1 MVEGDV
7 VENKVFYINYK
18 LMRLVF
24 NVFLILI
31 FICCISC
38 DTPYVLFVENNTNKD
53 VEVFVKSKI
62 KINFDSLRHS
72 ERKISRK
79 EVSLFNLR
87 KTESLNFIHKSKIKK
102 IDSLSYSLIIKSGT
116 TSIIGPNPLKNPFE
130 TIHYYNSKKKIYFSS
145 SKSDSTE
152 IFYPNRT
159 ILEIK

>member
-62 KINFDSLRHS
+62 KINFDSLRYS
-72 ERKISRK
+72 ENKILK
-79 EVSLFNLR
+79 NDVSIINLR
-87 KTESLNFIHKSKIKK
+87 KTELDNFIYKIKINT
-102 IDSLSYSLIIKSGT
+102 IDSLSYSILVKSGT
-116 TSIIGPNPLKNPFE
+116 TSFISPNPLKNPFE
-130 TIHYYNSKKKIYFSS
+130 TIYYYNSKKKIYFSS